1 MIPSYKNDTTS
12 ELYGSIGFL
21 SQLNLEKNSSNT
33 KQKLKPKILFRYS
46 PNKNMRKEEN
56 GSILDPVNAFNLNRL
71 NNTNNYE
78 TGLSAHQ
85 WD

>member
-1 MIPSYKNDTTS
+1 
-12 ELYGSIGFL
+12 
-21 SQLNLEKNSSNT
+21 
-33 KQKLKPKILFRYS
+33 
-46 PNKNMRKEEN
+46 MRKEEN

-78 TGLSAHQ
+78 TGLSAQ